1 MFFHIHYVQF
11 HELLCFFDY
20 FYIHVHKLTLL
31 HQTLK
36 ATTYAFALNLEN
48 SLRMMKFML
57 LVLNKKV
64 SKFNEVLVYVSVMNK
79 KLQNYARKEDNEL
92 YALNRC
98 VVVAN

>member
-20 FYIHVHKLTLL
+20 FHFHVHKLTLL

-36 ATTYAFALNLEN
+36 ATTYAFAFNWEN
-48 SLRMMKFML
+48 SLRLMKFML
-57 LVLNKKV
+57 LLLN
-64 SKFNEVLVYVSVMNK
+64 NEVLVYVNVMNK

-92 YALNRC
+92 YVLNKC